1 MPRFAANL
9 STLFTEVPFLDRF
22 ALAREAGFEAVEVQF
37 PYAWAAAEIRERLA
51 AAHLQLVLHNLPAG
65 DWSAG
70 ERGIACLPDRRD
82 DFRAGVQQGID
93 YALALGA
100 PQLNALAG
108 VTPSGADEAAEAE
121 MHATMVDNLRFAAAA
136 CAKAGIELLVE
147 AINTHDVPGFRLSR
161 SAQAL
166 ALIDEVGASN
176 LRLQYDVYHMQR
188 MEGELAAT
196 IERKLARIG
205 HIQISDNPGRH
216 EPGSGEINFAFLF
229 RHLQRIGYQGW
240 IGCEYN
246 PVGDTTLG
254 LGWRERLLP
263 AGGAQ

>member
-1 MPRFAANL
+1 MLKLSANL
-9 STLFTEVPFLDRF
+9 STLYPELPFLDRF
-22 ALAREAGFEAVEVQF
+22 ERAARDGFRAVEVQF
-37 PYAWAAAEIRERLA
+37 PYVWPAREIRARLDGA
-51 AAHLQLVLHNLPAG
+51 GLALVLHNLPAG
-65 DWSAG
+65 NWDAG
-70 ERGIACLPDRRD
+70 ERGIACHPGREREFRD
-82 DFRAGVQQGID
+82 GVAQGIA
-93 YALALGA
+93 YAQALGTS
-100 PQLNALAG
+100 QLNCLSGKAPPG
-108 VTPSGADEAAEAE
+108 VPEADLRR
-121 MHATMVDNLRFAAAA
+121 TFVDNLRFAARATQAA
-136 CAKAGIELLVE
+136 GLRLLIEPV
-147 AINTHDVPGFRLSR
+147 NTHDVPGAWLHG

-166 ALIDEVGASN
+166 DVLDEVGADN
-176 LRLQYDVYHMQR
+176 AFLQYDVYHMQR